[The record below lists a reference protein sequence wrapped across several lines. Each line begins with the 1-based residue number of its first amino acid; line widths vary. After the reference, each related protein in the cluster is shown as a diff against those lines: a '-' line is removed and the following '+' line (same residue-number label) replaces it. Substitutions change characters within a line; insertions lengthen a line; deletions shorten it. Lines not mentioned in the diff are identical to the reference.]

1 MAFFSATGWLSL
13 CSLSLS
19 VSNGYGTFRALSLH
33 TCMVST
39 YRTVA
44 CFPTPPAVLCCL
56 RHGMPPCPIGRHIQ
70 SFFRQIATV
79 PPRECAAPRHVRSA
93 ARYHPAAAAASRECK
108 VTVPGCGGWGGR
120 LGAGSWAR
128 EGEGAGRTR
137 LTHREASKQAGRQ
150 FTTLASPPHPRQNS
164 TRKARS
170 NFSTAWLGWSLLV
183 DLGFGLAPGLPKSCR
198 WLGLRSS
205 RWAAHRPAACRAL
218 AWPPVRSLL
227 PPGGLASCLPACRRR
242 RTPCSQPSQGDC
254 SSCRDNCGRRP
265 AIAA

>member
-1 MAFFSATGWLSL
+1 MRGLSTRALCLSL
-13 CSLSLS
+13 TVTVRFELSLFTH
-19 VSNGYGTFRALSLH
+19 VWYL
-33 TCMVST
+33 
-39 YRTVA
+39 
-44 CFPTPPAVLCCL
+44 PTGQWP
-56 RHGMPPCPIGRHIQ
+56 
-70 SFFRQIATV
+70 
-79 PPRECAAPRHVRSA
+79 
-93 ARYHPAAAAASRECK
+93 ASRPRRQCFAACDTGCPHARSVDTYK
-108 VTVPGCGGWGGR
+108 ASFARSPPSRPANAPLRATFDRRLATTRRPRRHRANARLTVPGCGGWGGR

-128 EGEGAGRTR
+128 EGEGAGREDS
-137 LTHREASKQAGRQ
+137 THSQGGKQAGRQ
-150 FTTLASPPHPRQNS
+150 AIYHLASPPHPRQNS